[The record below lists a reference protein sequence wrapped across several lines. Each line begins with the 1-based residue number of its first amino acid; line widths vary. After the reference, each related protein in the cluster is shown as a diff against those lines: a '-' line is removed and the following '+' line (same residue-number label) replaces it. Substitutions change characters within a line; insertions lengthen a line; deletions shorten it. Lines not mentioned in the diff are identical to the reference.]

1 MTLILLFMCCCF
13 HLIIL
18 ENNVVAE
25 ALILPGWRRAGV
37 LEGGGGK
44 ERWLLCHPLLSIRDV
59 NAPLPGNEAVRL
71 CAAVRLEHWR
81 GRRPRPACLWG
92 TNTAAPVCL
101 SVCPPGLRSAT
112 TRRTQLVREPG
123 NAPQG
128 PNLNASKNH
137 SLPEFLRL

>member
-25 ALILPGWRRAGV
+25 ALILLGWRRAGV
-37 LEGGGGK
+37 FGGGGG

-59 NAPLPGNEAVRL
+59 NATLPGNEALCL
-71 CAAVRLEHWR
+71 CAAVRLEHRR
-81 GRRPRPACLWG
+81 GCRPRPACLWG

-101 SVCPPGLRSAT
+101 SVCLPGLRSAS

-123 NAPQG
+123 NAALISSSRP
-128 PNLNASKNH
+128 K
-137 SLPEFLRL
+137 PERIEKSQLA